1 MTTLS
6 ILLGLCAALGVACVA
21 GVIITIKRSGLWAQ
35 HCPDLPATCDL
46 LDYATQANDQV
57 IVLKSGG
64 LMSLYELTPPDLGLM
79 SEAQIALTYELAQKA
94 LLKLVGNYCIHVDLI
109 RNRDITYYP
118 ELEAD
123 AGAAVRTHQVLQE
136 LEDARVMY
144 CAEHPGVRSRL
155 VLTITYLGTDH
166 KAQHLERLITKPD
179 HAPEQLQGDLSAQP
193 DSDLAQSRA
202 LVHEFELACA
212 SVISTLELCFKVKPL
227 GSEYCASGDFT
238 YHAGLSHIQEC
249 ISGHYQKVRTPQV
262 PIYLDALLG
271 NQDFIHGFMPKIG
284 TNYVSVIALEGL
296 PQMSEPGFL
305 NALGLL
311 PFPYRLNTRFIYF
324 DQLKSTFLLG
334 KYRRFWAQKSKG
346 LFAQLFNLPEARLNQ
361 NALDQIADLDKA
373 KRALDNN
380 EVVFGAYCATLLI
393 YHDDP
398 KVLAHYTRAALQA
411 IERTGLIG
419 RVESINATDAYLG
432 SLPGHYYEN
441 LRRPIVSQDVL
452 LDLLPLQQPLPGEAH
467 CPNPLM
473 GTTRSPLMQVRVK
486 GASNY
491 LLNLHARDI
500 GHTLVIGPTG
510 SGKSVLLGELMLN
523 LLRYQ
528 DMRIFAFDKGYS
540 FYALTRALEGTHL
553 TFNNERAQLCP
564 LYDLETD
571 LQRDYA
577 VSFVETLLR
586 LNEVTITPELRNEII
601 TCINLLSSQPKSRR
615 SLSELYITTQR
626 PEIRTA
632 LASYTT
638 MGGDLK
644 SLSQQLVAEQLGATS
659 QATQPLCS
667 APMGAMPAGAAQMG
681 AMPAGSAQVGAARS
695 ALLDGSCNLEIG
707 TRALTTFECAE
718 IFSSS
723 PSFAVPVLKQIF
735 HLIEQQFDGRPAA
748 IVLDEAWLMLQDP
761 VFADELLK
769 WFKTLRKFNV
779 AVILAT
785 QSLADLKQSSFF
797 ENLLDCAKTRFFL
810 ANCDAASAALK
821 DTYQV
826 MGLSSTE
833 IEGLVHATPKRD
845 YYFTK
850 GRERIMVNLILPPTE
865 LQLLSIA
872 GDHNCAQVDELYAQ
886 FGPEFYHH
894 LNPNAAQAA

>member
-6 ILLGLCAALGVACVA
+6 ILFGLCATMGVACVA
-21 GVIITIKRSGLWAQ
+21 GVITTIKRSGLWAQ
-35 HCPDLPATCDL
+35 RCPDLPATCDL
-46 LDYATQANDQV
+46 LDYATQANDHV

-79 SEAQIALTYELAQKA
+79 SEAQVALTYELAQKA

-109 RNRDITYYP
+109 RNRDEAYYP

-123 AGAAVRTHQVLQE
+123 AGTCGNTHQVLQE
-136 LEDARVMY
+136 LEDARVLY
-144 CAEHPGVRSRL
+144 CAQHPGLRSRL

-179 HAPEQLQGDLSAQP
+179 HAPEQLQGNLSAQP
-193 DSDLAQSRA
+193 DSDLNQSRA

-227 GSEYCASGDFT
+227 GSEYCAEGDFT
-238 YHAGLSHIQEC
+238 YHTGLSHIQEC

-262 PIYLDALLG
+262 PLYLDAVLG

-284 TNYVSVIALEGL
+284 PNYVSVIALEGL

-311 PFPYRLNTRFIYF
+311 PFPYRFNTRFIYF

-398 KVLAHYTRAALQA
+398 KVLAQYTRAALQA

-441 LRRPIVSQDVL
+441 LRRPIVSQDVV
-452 LDLLPLQQPLPGEAH
+452 LDLLPLQQSLPGEAS

-473 GTTRSPLMQVRVK
+473 GTTRSPLMQVRAK

-491 LLNLHARDI
+491 LLNLHAHDI

-528 DMRIFAFDKGYS
+528 GMRIFAFDKGYS

-564 LYDLETD
+564 LYDLESD

-586 LNEVTITPELRNEII
+586 LSSVTITPELRNEII
-601 TCINLLSSQPKSRR
+601 TCVNLLSSQPKNRR
-615 SLSELYITTQR
+615 SLSEFYITTQR

-632 LASYTT
+632 LAAYTT

-644 SLSQQLVAEQLGATS
+644 SLSQQLVAEQLGAA
-659 QATQPLCS
+659 QPEAAATAN
-667 APMGAMPAGAAQMG
+667 APT
-681 AMPAGSAQVGAARS
+681 GSTQVGAARS
-695 ALLDGSCNLEIG
+695 ALLDGTSNLEIG

-723 PSFAVPVLKQIF
+723 PAFAVPVLKQIF

-826 MGLSSTE
+826 MGLSPNE

-845 YYFTK
+845 YYFIK
-850 GRERIMVNLILPPTE
+850 GTERIMVNLILPAQE

-894 LNPNAAQAA
+894 LGAHAA